1 MIYFPNAKINL
12 GLRVLGLR
20 EDGFH
25 NLQSAFIPVGW
36 SDVLEVNVLE
46 NGNCGKLNFS
56 IAGHEIDGE
65 NSNNL
70 VVRAHGLLSAEYDLP
85 ELTATLLKNIP
96 SGAGLGGGSSD
107 GSFML
112 KAINDICRLGLTR
125 ESLEQYAAKIGSDC
139 PFFINNEPS
148 LITGRGEEL
157 SEFNCPKQFVD
168 KSILIIFPGVGVST
182 AEAFALLD
190 SMDVKEIDFNDSS
203 TIVNDFQNG
212 VKNRFPEVSEAI
224 KFHEE
229 NGADFVQ
236 MTGTGSSVF
245 GLYSKVNPLLKT
257 LAEERGWRAY
267 LGAFL

>member
-12 GLRVLGLR
+12 GLRVLGRR

-46 NGNCGKLNFS
+46 NGTCGRLNFS
-56 IAGHEIDGE
+56 IAGHEIEGE
-65 NSNNL
+65 NSDNL
-70 VVRAHGLLSAEYDLP
+70 IVRAHDLLSEEYDLP

-112 KAINDICRLGLTR
+112 KAINDICSLGLTQ
-125 ESLEQYAAKIGSDC
+125 ESLEQYAAKLGSDC
-139 PFFINNEPS
+139 PFFIKNEPS
-148 LITGRGEEL
+148 IVTGRGEEL
-157 SEFNCPKQFVD
+157 SEFNCPNQFKD

-182 AEAFALLD
+182 AEAFGLLD
-190 SMDVKEIDFNDSS
+190 SKDGDEIDFNDPW

-212 VKNRFPEVSEAI
+212 VKNRVPEVAEAI

-245 GLYSKVNPLLKT
+245 GLYSKPNPQLKT
-257 LAEERGWRAY
+257 EAEERGWRAY

>member
-1 MIYFPNAKINL
+1 LIYFPNAKINL
-12 GLRVLGLR
+12 GLRVLGRR

-25 NLQSAFIPVGW
+25 NLQSAFVPVGL
-36 SDVLEVNVLE
+36 SDVLEVKVIE
-46 NGNCGKLNFS
+46 NGTHGRLNFS
-56 IAGHEIDGE
+56 ILGHKIKGE
-65 NSNNL
+65 NLDNL
-70 VVRAHGLLSAEYDLP
+70 VVKAHDLLSAEYDFP

-112 KAINDICRLGLTR
+112 KAINNICHLGLSR
-125 ESLEQYAAKIGSDC
+125 KSLEQYAAKLGSDC
-139 PFFINNEPS
+139 PFFIKNEPS
-148 LITGRGEEL
+148 IVTGRGEEL
-157 SEFNCPKQFVD
+157 SKFNCPNQFVD
-168 KSILIIFPGVGVST
+168 KYILIIFPGVGVST

-190 SMDVKEIDFNDSS
+190 SKDSEKIDFNDSS

-212 VKNRFPEVSEAI
+212 VKNRVPEVAEAI

-245 GLYSKVNPLLKT
+245 GLYSNANTQLKT
-257 LAEERGWRAY
+257 EAEERGWRAY

>member
-1 MIYFPNAKINL
+1 M
-12 GLRVLGLR
+12 GLRVLGQR

-25 NLQSAFIPVGW
+25 NLKSAFIPVGW
-36 SDVLEVNVLE
+36 SDVLEVKEIE
-46 NGNCGKLNFS
+46 NGRSGRLNFS
-56 IAGHEIDGE
+56 ISGHEIEGE
-65 NSNNL
+65 NSDNL
-70 VVRAHGLLSAEYDLP
+70 VVKAHGLLSANYDLP
-85 ELTATLLKNIP
+85 ELTAILLKNIP

-112 KAINDICRLGLTR
+112 KAINDICYLGLSQ
-125 ESLEQYAAKIGSDC
+125 ESLEQYAAKLGSDC
-139 PFFINNEPS
+139 PFFIKNEPS
-148 LITGRGEEL
+148 IVTGRGEEL
-157 SEFNCPKQFVD
+157 AQFNCPKQFVD

-182 AEAFALLD
+182 SEAFALLD
-190 SMDVKEIDFNDSS
+190 SMDGEVIDFHDSS

-212 VKNRFPEVSEAI
+212 VTNRVPEVAEAI

-245 GLYSKVNPLLKT
+245 GLYAKANPQLKIE
-257 LAEERGWRAY
+257 AEERGWRAY